1 LAERMRVREEHR
13 VTLVLDQV
21 RKDVG
26 AETHIRDVSLTLES
40 GTLNVLLG
48 ATLSGKTSLMRLMAG
63 LDAPTK
69 GRILVNGSDVTGRAV
84 QRRSVAMVYQQ
95 FINYPSLS
103 VYENI
108 ASPLRV
114 AGLPRAEIE
123 SRVRDAAKL
132 LKLEPYLDRR
142 PLNLSGGQQQR
153 TALARALVKQ
163 ADLVLL
169 DEPLANLD
177 YKLREELREELPRV
191 FAASGAIFVYA
202 TTEPQEA
209 LLLGGR
215 TATLFEGRVT
225 QFGPT
230 PMVYREPQDLTTAR
244 VFSDPPLN
252 ILKARKGGHDIA
264 LSTGGDI
271 RAAGVFAA
279 VPDGTYSV
287 GFRAHHL
294 GLDPIPGQAITLSAH
309 VSVAEITGSESFVHL
324 DVGQHRFV
332 ALVPGVRRLE
342 PGSGV
347 VAYLDPSRVFLFDEA
362 GRLAASALA
371 KAA

>member
-1 LAERMRVREEHR
+1 VCLQEAEKIVVPTAAGTEVDCWLMKPARFADGKQYPLILNIHGVPFGQYGETFFDEF
-13 VTLVLDQV
+13 QV
-21 RKDVG
+21 YSG
-26 AETHIRDVSLTLES
+26 AGYGVVFCNPRGSS
-40 GTLNVLLG
+40 GQ
-48 ATLSGKTSLMRLMAG
+48 
-63 LDAPTK
+63 D
-69 GRILVNGSDVTGRAV
+69 
-84 QRRSVAMVYQQ
+84 
-95 FINYPSLS
+95 
-103 VYENI
+103 
-108 ASPLRV
+108 
-114 AGLPRAEIE
+114 
-123 SRVRDAAKL
+123 
-132 LKLEPYLDRR
+132 
-142 PLNLSGGQQQR
+142 
-153 TALARALVKQ
+153 TAFARALVKQ
-163 ADLVLL
+163 ADFVLL

-252 ILKARKGGHDIA
+252 ILKARKGGHVIA
-264 LSTGGDI
+264 MSTGGDI

-294 GLDPIPGQAITLSAH
+294 SLDPIPGQAITLSAH